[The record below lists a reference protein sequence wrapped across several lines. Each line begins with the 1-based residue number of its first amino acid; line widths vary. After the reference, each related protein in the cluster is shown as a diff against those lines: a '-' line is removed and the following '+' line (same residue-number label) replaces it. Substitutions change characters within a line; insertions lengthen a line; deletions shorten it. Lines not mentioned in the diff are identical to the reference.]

1 MNFLTLPA
9 LGWSGH
15 FASQV
20 GMDTILLTPPARISD
35 VHRARIEAKTA
46 EGDVELDLP
55 MDIRSGDLAVGDWVL
70 SDPVERRVVAVLER
84 RNILR
89 RRTVAS
95 GHRHQL
101 IAANVDALLI
111 VSSCN
116 ADFNP
121 ARLERYLALAIS
133 SEIEPVL
140 VLTKA
145 DMADD
150 ADAYRHI
157 ARGLLPGLKVI
168 VVNARDGASL
178 AQLSPWV
185 GQGRTAA
192 LVGSSGVG
200 KSTIMNGLTGSE
212 TATQGIRENDAKGR
226 HTTTARSLRLTH
238 DGGWLIDTPGMR
250 SLTMSEN
257 AEGIDVIFSDLIEL
271 ATTCKF
277 SDCKHQTEPGC
288 AIRAAIKK
296 GELDEGRFQRWLKLQ
311 EENHGNSE
319 TPDDVRGRTRAS
331 RPPKTPPSGKR
342 K

>member
-1 MNFLTLPA
+1 MKPMTLAA
-9 LGWSGH
+9 LGWSDH
-15 FASQV
+15 FASQIQAE
-20 GMDTILLTPPARISD
+20 TPLLTPPARISD
-35 VHRARIEAKTA
+35 VHRARVEAKTID
-46 EGDVELDLP
+46 GDVELDLP

-70 SDPVERRVVAVLER
+70 SDPVESRVVATLDR
-84 RNILR
+84 RNVLR

-101 IAANVDALLI
+101 IAANVDALFI

-133 SEIEPVL
+133 SEIAPVL

-145 DMADD
+145 DMTDD
-150 ADAYRHI
+150 TDDYLRRAEA
-157 ARGLLPGLKVI
+157 LLPDMKV
-168 VVNARDGASL
+168 VVLNARDPVSL
-178 AQLSPWV
+178 AQLSPWIGV
-185 GQGRTAA
+185 GMTAA
-192 LVGSSGVG
+192 LIGSSGVG
-200 KSTIMNGLTGSE
+200 KSTIMNGLTGEE

-238 DGGWLIDTPGMR
+238 AGGWLIDTPGMR

-257 AEGIDVIFSDLIEL
+257 AEGIDVIFADLIEL
-271 ATTCKF
+271 AATCKF

-296 GELDEGRFQRWLKLQ
+296 GELEESRFLRWLKLQ
-311 EENHGNSE
+311 DENHGNTES
-319 TPDDVRGRTRAS
+319 PDEAKTRS
-331 RPPKTPPSGKR
+331 KSQRPSKSPPTTR
-342 K
+342 RR